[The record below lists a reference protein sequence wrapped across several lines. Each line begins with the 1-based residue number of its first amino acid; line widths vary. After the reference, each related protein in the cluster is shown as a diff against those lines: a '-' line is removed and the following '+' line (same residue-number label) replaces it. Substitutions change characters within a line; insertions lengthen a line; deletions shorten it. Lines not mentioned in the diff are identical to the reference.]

1 MVSGSNL
8 IPGASTVNFDK
19 IARERIFESIDNSNM
34 QLKKDLIKD
43 YELLKFK
50 IGKIPMMMDFIEHG
64 SRDPQL
70 YANYSRSY
78 FNFVVNQEDTLQN
91 SLSSKEAKLL
101 ELFSNEITNAKRI
114 EEVIILNQLI
124 KNEYVEKEEIKTIAF
139 EKYSILVSNAT
150 IESCIRN
157 INFEFVTE
165 KQNKKSI
172 SVREKYNLN
181 IISYND
187 EKILSGKDL
196 KLLAT
201 NKVFISYLNDML
213 NYSQIIYDRNFDKNK
228 YIDGF
233 LLYRKYSRKDVFRIL
248 NWDENPIAQNVGGY
262 IVSSDKTNCPI
273 FVNYHKDE
281 NISDTTKYEDGF
293 LNNYEFEWMSKSRRS
308 LNSPDVIAICN
319 YKRGLRLPLFIK
331 KSNGESADFYYMG
344 DVTPIDESI
353 VETTMPD
360 GEGNNI
366 SVVKMTFLMKQPVED
381 SIYEYLIRSI
391 V

>member
-1 MVSGSNL
+1 MSG
-8 IPGASTVNFDK
+8 A
-19 IARERIFESIDNSNM
+19 IF
-34 QLKKDLIKD
+34 
-43 YELLKFK
+43 
-50 IGKIPMMMDFIEHG
+50 
-64 SRDPQL
+64 
-70 YANYSRSY
+70 
-78 FNFVVNQEDTLQN
+78 
-91 SLSSKEAKLL
+91 
-101 ELFSNEITNAKRI
+101 
-114 EEVIILNQLI
+114 
-124 KNEYVEKEEIKTIAF
+124 
-139 EKYSILVSNAT
+139 
-150 IESCIRN
+150 
-157 INFEFVTE
+157 
-165 KQNKKSI
+165 
-172 SVREKYNLN
+172 
-181 IISYND
+181 
-187 EKILSGKDL
+187 
-196 KLLAT
+196 
-201 NKVFISYLNDML
+201 
-213 NYSQIIYDRNFDKNK
+213 
-228 YIDGF
+228 
-233 LLYRKYSRKDVFRIL
+233 
-248 NWDENPIAQNVGGY
+248 
-262 IVSSDKTNCPI
+262 VSSDKTNCPI